1 MVFLTC
7 LKTIKLNQR
16 VNLLNKK
23 GRLAE
28 ITETLAKAGANI
40 RALSIA
46 DTTDFGILRLIVDKP
61 DESAAALKEAGIT
74 VSVTNVIAVGIDD
87 VPGAFSKPMRILA
100 DAEIDVEYM
109 YAFITRK
116 SERAYVILRVADNDA
131 AAKVLLDKG
140 VELLDEEGFHSLM

>member
-1 MVFLTC
+1 MI
-7 LKTIKLNQR
+7 IKQISIF
-16 VNLLNKK
+16 VENKK

-87 VPGAFSKPMRILA
+87 VPGAFSRPMRILA

>member
-1 MVFLTC
+1 MI
-7 LKTIKLNQR
+7 IKQISIF
-16 VNLLNKK
+16 VENKK

-28 ITETLAKAGANI
+28 ITDIIAKAGANI

-61 DESAAALKEAGIT
+61 EEAAASLKEAGIT
-74 VSVTNVIAVGIDD
+74 VSVTNVIAIGIDD
-87 VPGAFSKPMRILA
+87 TPGAFSVPMRILSE
-100 DAEIDVEYM
+100 AEIDVEYM

-116 SERAYVILRVADNDA
+116 SEKAYVILRVADNDA
-131 AAKVLLDKG
+131 AAKVLLDKD

>member
-1 MVFLTC
+1 MI
-7 LKTIKLNQR
+7 IKQISIF
-16 VNLLNKK
+16 VENKK

-28 ITETLAKAGANI
+28 ITETLAKAEANI

-46 DTTDFGILRLIVDKP
+46 DTTDFGILRIIVDKP
-61 DESAAALKEAGIT
+61 DEAAAALKEAGIT
-74 VSVTNVIAVGIDD
+74 VSVTNVIAVGIND
-87 VPGAFSKPMRILA
+87 VPGAFSVPMRILA

-116 SERAYVILRVADNDA
+116 SEKAYVILRVADNDA